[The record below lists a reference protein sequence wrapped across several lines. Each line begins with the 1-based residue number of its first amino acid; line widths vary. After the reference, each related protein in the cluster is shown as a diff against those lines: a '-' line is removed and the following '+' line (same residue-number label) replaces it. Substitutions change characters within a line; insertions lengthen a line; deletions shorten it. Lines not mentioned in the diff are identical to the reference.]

1 MASTRVK
8 QAAARPA
15 RTAASV
21 RLTVDQAVIAV
32 LIAAMDANQHVSR
45 EEAWRAH
52 HLIWSMRRF
61 RNQPGEKIDRL
72 IETVRDR
79 IDTLGTP
86 AVLQAAA
93 RTLPARL
100 RQPVFAAAI
109 DLMLVDTRLERSEK
123 DFVARLTTA
132 LKVPARLAGEIVRVL
147 LIKNAA

>member
-79 IDTLGTP
+79 IETLGTP

-100 RQPVFAAAI
+100 R
-109 DLMLVDTRLERSEK
+109 SET

-132 LKVPARLAGEIVRVL
+132 LKVPARLAGEIVHVL

>member
-1 MASTRVK
+1 MATTRVK
-8 QAAARPA
+8 QAARPK
-15 RTAASV
+15 RTAGTV
-21 RLTVDQAVIAV
+21 RLTIDQAVIAV

-61 RNQPGEKIDRL
+61 RNQPGEKVDRL
-72 IETVRDR
+72 IDIVRDR
-79 IDTLGTP
+79 METLGKP

-123 DFVARLTTA
+123 DFVSALATA
-132 LKVPARLAGEIVRVL
+132 LKVPARLADEILRVL

>member
-1 MASTRVK
+1 MAKTRVK
-8 QAAARPA
+8 QAAARPT
-15 RTAASV
+15 RTGTTV

-61 RNQPGEKIDRL
+61 RNQPGEKVDRL
-72 IETVRDR
+72 TDTVRAR
-79 IDTLGTP
+79 METLGKP

-93 RTLPARL
+93 RTLPAQL

-123 DFVARLTTA
+123 DFVAELATA
-132 LKVPARLAGEIVRVL
+132 LKVPSKLAGEILRVL